1 MREVIQAAMEGQIR
15 GVRVEHTMSVMRF
28 GSIVVFVGGDCLDV
42 KMAGKLNR

>member
-28 GSIVVFVGGDCLDV
+28 GSIVVLVGGDCL
-42 KMAGKLNR
+42 ALRWPGS